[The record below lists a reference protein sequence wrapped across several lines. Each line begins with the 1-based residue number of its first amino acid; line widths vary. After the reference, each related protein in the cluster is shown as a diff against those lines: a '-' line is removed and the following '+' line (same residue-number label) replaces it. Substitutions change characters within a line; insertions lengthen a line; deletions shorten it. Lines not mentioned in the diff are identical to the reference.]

1 MRYYRKSLRRVRSM
15 SCVNIVL
22 MYIDYWTVVNKLDTF
37 SEKNNPMVVTL
48 VITLKKVMC
57 ATPPS
62 IGFFIE

>member
-1 MRYYRKSLRRVRSM
+1 M